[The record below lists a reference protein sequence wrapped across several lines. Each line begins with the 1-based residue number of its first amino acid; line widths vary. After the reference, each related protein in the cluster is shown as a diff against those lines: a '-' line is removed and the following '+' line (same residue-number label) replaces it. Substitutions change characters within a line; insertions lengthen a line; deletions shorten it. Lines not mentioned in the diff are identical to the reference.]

1 MTPLQKQSILYTNC
15 ILYRRNYCRKRWW
28 QGTKRANF
36 LHKVQKSRNVSA
48 FMRKTKIIC
57 TLGPSTDDE
66 AVLRQ
71 LMLSGMDVTRINMSH
86 QNHEGH
92 RARIAMVKKL
102 REELGLPVAV
112 LIDTKGPEIRLGT
125 FKEPKV
131 TLTAGETFVLTTRPV
146 EGDDKT
152 ASISFDG
159 LPADVRAGGRIL
171 IDDGLIELEV
181 QKTTKTEIV
190 CTVINGGVV
199 SANKGINVPDVQLS
213 MPFMSERDRAD
224 IAFACE
230 EEADFI
236 AASFTRRA
244 DDVLQIRQELER
256 NNNHSIRIIAKI
268 ENAEGVANIDEI
280 LKVSDGIMVARGDLG
295 VEIALEEIPNI
306 QKTLI
311 HKGYNAG
318 LQVITATQM
327 LDSMMKNPRP
337 TRAETTDVANAIYDG
352 TSAIMLSG
360 ETAAGAY
367 PVEAV
372 KTMARIAER
381 TEQDINYRKR
391 FSTRDVHDA
400 PNVTNAISHA
410 TVTTAH
416 DLGAAAIITVT
427 KSGATARM
435 ISKFRPACPII
446 CCTTNP
452 ITRRQMNL
460 SWGVVPIMAE
470 EKDNMDELFDH
481 AVDCAVKAG
490 YLSSGDL
497 VVITAGAP
505 LGVSGTTNLL
515 KVHLVGNILVQGIG
529 ATRYTAC
536 GNLCVARSE
545 EEAERNFRSGD
556 ILVIAQTSNRLLP
569 LLKEAAGIVTEAGG
583 LNSHAAIVGMT
594 LEKPVLVSAT
604 GATRILKSGTTVT
617 LDGERGV
624 VMYGNG

>member
-1 MTPLQKQSILYTNC
+1 
-15 ILYRRNYCRKRWW
+15 
-28 QGTKRANF
+28 
-36 LHKVQKSRNVSA
+36 
-48 FMRKTKIIC
+48 MRKTKIIC

-71 LMLSGMDVTRINMSH
+71 LILSGMDVARINMSH

-112 LIDTKGPEIRLGT
+112 LIDTKGPEIRLGA

-224 IAFACE
+224 IAVACE